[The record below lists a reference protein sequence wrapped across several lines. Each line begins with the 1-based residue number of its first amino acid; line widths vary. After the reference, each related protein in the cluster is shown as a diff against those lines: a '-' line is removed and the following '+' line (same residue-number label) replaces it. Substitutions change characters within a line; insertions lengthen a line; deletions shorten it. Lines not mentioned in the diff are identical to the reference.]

1 VEAALAGHLDAVRQV
16 LRDMQVWLAQVE
28 ATGVVAPAGGV
39 GRLDLRLMVPKAEAT
54 LDGRPVR
61 LSSAQVKLV
70 AGLVVEHPA
79 PLHLEQASDLLW
91 PDLPAA
97 ATRGRLNALVYR
109 LRSRLG
115 GHGRQGGVVWRDGEL
130 LGIDP
135 ARSDADLWRF
145 RRDLLGG
152 PAERRRALVEARGL
166 LCDAQFPYDERFVDE
181 RRRLAGLWLERARAL
196 VRAGEVTP
204 LDLRPA
210 LAALRLAETDV
221 DP

>member
-91 PDLPAA
+91 PDLPPT

-109 LRSRLG
+109 LRGRLG
-115 GHGRQGGVVWRDGEL
+115 GHGRPDGVVWRDGEL

-145 RRDLLGG
+145 RRDLAGS
-152 PAERRRALVEARGL
+152 PAERCRALLGVRGL
-166 LCDAQFPYDERFVDE
+166 LCDAQFPYDERFVEE
-181 RRRLAGLWLERARAL
+181 RRRLCGLWLERARAL
-196 VRAGEVTP
+196 ARDGELAPVE
-204 LDLRPA
+204 LRPA
-210 LAALRLAETDV
+210 LAVLRLGEADLGL
-221 DP
+221 